1 MLSGAWTRAKLKE
14 GARLCA
20 GLGSAP
26 RIQQGK
32 RDGWAVSGSFVPQPV
47 QQGSWSLGLGV
58 FLLLG
63 LLCCSPAAH
72 VLLCPAAMAVL
83 LCCHPSPAAV
93 APAGAACCSHAPCM
107 AVVDGTWGAKQDPP
121 VPAALAR
128 AGTLALL
135 SYRLCTQ
142 PLARAKEL
150 HMGPGLSASSPSH
163 QLLGARMVAVK
174 TSSEQCHPLPAAHP
188 QV

>member
-20 GLGSAP
+20 RLGSAP
-26 RIQQGK
+26 RTQQGE
-32 RDGWAVSGSFVPQPV
+32 RDGWAVSGSFVFQPV
-47 QQGSWSLGLGV
+47 QQGSWSLAGPRSVPPFGLT
-58 FLLLG
+58 
-63 LLCCSPAAH
+63 CCC
-72 VLLCPAAMAVL
+72 VLLPWPCCW

-107 AVVDGTWGAKQDPP
+107 AAVDGTWGAEQDPP
-121 VPAALAR
+121 VPAAFAR

-135 SYRLCTQ
+135 SYRPCSQ
-142 PLARAKEL
+142 AIARAKEL

-174 TSSEQCHPLPAAHP
+174 TSSEQCRPLPAAHP